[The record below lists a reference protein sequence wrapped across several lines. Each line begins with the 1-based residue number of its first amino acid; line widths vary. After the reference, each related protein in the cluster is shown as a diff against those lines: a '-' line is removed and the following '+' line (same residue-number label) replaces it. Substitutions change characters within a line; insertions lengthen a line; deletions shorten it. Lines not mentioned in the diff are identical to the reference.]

1 MLRVGLTGGMGSGKS
16 SVSALFAEFGVPVL
30 DADRIVRELTQPGL
44 SASREI
50 HEAFGAEVFATN
62 QDIDRRRLAQR
73 VFANPA
79 ERHILEQI
87 LHPRVRAEITKRLG
101 QMTAPYCILEIPLL
115 IESGQRDL
123 VDRVL
128 VVAANE
134 ALRMQRVQ
142 ARDGRSER
150 EIRAIL
156 STQASDVERQAA
168 AQDFILNEG
177 DVPALRARVQE
188 LHKSYIQLALGE
200 LA

>member
-101 QMTAPYCILEIPLL
+101 LMSAPYCILEIPLL
-115 IESGQRDL
+115 IESGQGDL
-123 VDRVL
+123 VNRVL
-128 VVAANE
+128 VVTANE
-134 ALRMQRVQ
+134 ALRIERVQ
-142 ARDGRSER
+142 ARDGRPER

-156 STQASDVERQAA
+156 STQASDVERRAA
-168 AQDFILNEG
+168 AQDIILNEG
-177 DVPALRARVQE
+177 DMPALRARVLQ
-188 LHKSYIQLALGE
+188 LHNSYLRLARGE
-200 LA
+200 PA